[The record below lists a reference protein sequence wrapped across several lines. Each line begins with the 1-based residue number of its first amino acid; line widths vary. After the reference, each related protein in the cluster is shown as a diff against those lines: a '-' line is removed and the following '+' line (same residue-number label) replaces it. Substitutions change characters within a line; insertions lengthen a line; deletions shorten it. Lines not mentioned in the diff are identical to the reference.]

1 MMKGFPIMIQRV
13 TSNMILR
20 KKVDCIE
27 NLKRIESITLYRKR
41 GTAEINGKNCRKK
54 LGNK

>member
-1 MMKGFPIMIQRV
+1 MKGFPIMIQRV

-41 GTAEINGKNCRKK
+41 ETAEINGKNCRIK